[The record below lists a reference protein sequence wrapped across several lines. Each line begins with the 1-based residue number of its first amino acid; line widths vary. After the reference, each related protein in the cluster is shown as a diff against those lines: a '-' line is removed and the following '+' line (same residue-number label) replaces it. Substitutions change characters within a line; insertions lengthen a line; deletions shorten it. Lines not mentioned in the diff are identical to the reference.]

1 MNVKTQMKRILQ
13 KHHSKL
19 ISNESCETDEDII
32 MDIQDGE
39 LFKNLMKDK
48 KIGTNSFT
56 FLLNVDGISLC
67 DKSNKSI
74 WPVILV
80 IIQLPREIRYCLQN
94 VIIAGIST
102 GSKPIFKHFL
112 KPIIHELSLLEQGC
126 LIKLNNKR
134 YLFNFF
140 VTHGVFDKPAR
151 AAILNIKSCTGFY
164 GCLKCMQKG
173 EGVKTKKG
181 FFEENFICLKK
192 F

>member
-80 IIQLPREIRYCLQN
+80 IIQLPREIRY
-94 VIIAGIST
+94 
-102 GSKPIFKHFL
+102 
-112 KPIIHELSLLEQGC
+112 
-126 LIKLNNKR
+126 
-134 YLFNFF
+134 
-140 VTHGVFDKPAR
+140 
-151 AAILNIKSCTGFY
+151 
-164 GCLKCMQKG
+164 
-173 EGVKTKKG
+173 
-181 FFEENFICLKK
+181 
-192 F
+192 